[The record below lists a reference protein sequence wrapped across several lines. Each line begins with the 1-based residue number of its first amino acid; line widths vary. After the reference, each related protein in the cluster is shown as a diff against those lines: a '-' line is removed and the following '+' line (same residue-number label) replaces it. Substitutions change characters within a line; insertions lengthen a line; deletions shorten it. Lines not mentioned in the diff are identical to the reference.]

1 MTKVRKVAIVCV
13 LALGL
18 CTRAFC
24 LTAIDPANASS
35 PGGQLAIVQQ
45 PINQVAASKAAT
57 TALCLA
63 LCTAA
68 VQGQTD
74 MNAGQFVVEDA
85 DFFARL
91 YGDVSNKF
99 DPDYLFLRDDTIPEQ
114 RAAAT
119 LNFEGRFNIFRSQLV
134 TLDVTNILRGVIED
148 AALV

>member
-24 LTAIDPANASS
+24 LTAVDPDNASS
-35 PGGQLAIVQQ
+35 PGGQFAIVQQ
-45 PINQVAASKAAT
+45 PINQVVASKAAT

-74 MNAGQFVVEDA
+74 MNAGQFLVEDA
-85 DFFARL
+85 AFLGDL
-91 YGDVSNKF
+91 YGDPGNELS
-99 DPDYLFLRDDTIPEQ
+99 DYLFLETDTVPEQ

-119 LNFEGRFNIFRSQLV
+119 LNFDGRFNIFRSQLF
-134 TLDVTNILRGVIED
+134 TLDVTKILRGVIED